1 MNVSQKLKV
10 LRHMYQIYD
19 EFVSDL
25 DIACRRTCADCCTRN
40 VTLTTLEGY
49 QLLVFLESEGKREV
63 IGKIAAQAFRKRFV
77 PKITINR
84 MARSCKEDKELPHEE
99 IDPAWGVCPILT
111 DDECPPYPVRPFA
124 CRCLISKR
132 NCRETGYAEIDEFV
146 LTVNNL
152 FLQCIEHVDNSG
164 CSGNLSDVV
173 LHLESEQHRMLYA
186 HEKLECH
193 NEGLLSNHPISV
205 LMIPP
210 QHRARVTP
218 ILQKILP

>member
-19 EFVSDL
+19 EFVSGL
-25 DIACRRTCADCCTRN
+25 DIACRRACADCCTRN

-63 IGKIAAQAFRKRFV
+63 IAKIAAQASRKRFV

-152 FLQCIEHVDNSG
+152 FLQCIEHVDNPG

-173 LHLESEQHRMLYA
+173 LHLESEQRRMLYA
-186 HEKLECH
+186 QENLECH
-193 NEGLLSNHPISV
+193 NDGLLSNHPLSV
-205 LMIPP
+205 LMVPP